1 MDNRKKHQI
10 VNRYIT
16 GILFMK
22 VEKALVINL
31 TLKLK
36 EKNNDT

>member
-16 GILFMK
+16 GRLFMN

-31 TLKLK
+31 TLKIK